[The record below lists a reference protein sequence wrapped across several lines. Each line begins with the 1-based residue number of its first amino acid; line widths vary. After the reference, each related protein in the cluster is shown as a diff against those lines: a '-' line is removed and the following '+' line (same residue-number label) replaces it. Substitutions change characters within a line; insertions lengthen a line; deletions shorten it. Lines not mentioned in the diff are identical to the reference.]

1 MSDPARG
8 HPPLVLPFVKRIPP
22 WQPATL
28 ILIATVLLALVVYG
42 SHSAGAV
49 LMMSVIAAAALVG
62 AAFAIRL
69 ILVADET
76 GIWVRRFW
84 RERLV
89 PWGEIATIQ
98 MAAVH
103 GNSVTVRITRQNGS
117 YVDVPPS
124 LVLPTL
130 PTNIRKVRSR
140 VSAVSAQ
147 LNELAERERT

>member
-1 MSDPARG
+1 VSETARG
-8 HPPLVLPFVKRIPP
+8 HPPLALPFVKRIPP
-22 WQPATL
+22 WQPAAL
-28 ILIATVLLALVVYG
+28 ILIATVLLGLVLYG
-42 SHSAGAV
+42 SFSAGAV

-69 ILVADET
+69 ILVADED
-76 GIWVRRFW
+76 GIWIRRFW

-89 PWGEIATIQ
+89 RWDEIATVQ

-103 GNSVTVRITRQNGS
+103 GNSVTVRITRHNGS
-117 YVDVPPS
+117 FVDVPPS

-147 LNELAERERT
+147 LSDLAERDRT